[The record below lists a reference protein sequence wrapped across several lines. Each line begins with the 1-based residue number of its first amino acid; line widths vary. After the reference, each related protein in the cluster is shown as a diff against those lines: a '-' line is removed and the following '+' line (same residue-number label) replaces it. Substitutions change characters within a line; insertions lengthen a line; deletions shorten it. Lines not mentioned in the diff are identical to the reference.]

1 MLPTPLTRFAK
12 FQQLFPTTP
21 VYRWRQIE
29 TILYTPGWHTWT
41 NAHILP
47 TAMRTAVAATL
58 PWMTITVQTVLAS
71 KKADTYKALC
81 RTIDGGVFE
90 TVLMANA
97 RGDWTICVSSQIGCA
112 MGCVFCATGA
122 MGLTRSLTA
131 DEIGDQYRLWRDWL
145 AARPDLPP
153 RISNVVFMGMGEPLA
168 NYDAVKETIITWLAQ
183 TDLGHTHITVST
195 VGLLPQLEKLLAD
208 PTWPPVRLAV
218 SLHSADAVTR
228 KNIVPTSVPNF
239 LDQLAVWAKRFLAAD
254 KRRRNHLTFEHVMLA
269 GINDSPAHAKVLAE
283 FANHIGQ
290 VKINLI
296 PYNPTGKPEL
306 ARTATAAL
314 NGFKTILED
323 NNVTVMIRRTM
334 GDDIAAACGQLAT
347 RSVESSTG

>member
-1 MLPTPLTRFAK
+1 MVTTPPTRFEQFK
-12 FQQLFPTTP
+12 QLFPTAP

-29 TILYTPGWHTWT
+29 TILYTPGWHAFAD
-41 NAHILP
+41 AHILP
-47 TAMRTAVAATL
+47 AAMRTAIAEHL
-58 PWMTITVQTVLAS
+58 PWMTATVQTILAS
-71 KKADTYKALC
+71 KKGDTYKALC
-81 RTIDGGVFE
+81 RTIDGNVFE
-90 TVLMANA
+90 TVLMTNA

-145 AARPDLPP
+145 DERPDLPQ

-168 NYDAVKETIITWLAQ
+168 NYDAVKDTIITWLAQ
-183 TDLGHTHITVST
+183 TDLGHNHITVST
-195 VGLLPQLEKLLAD
+195 VGLLPQLEKLIAD
-208 PTWPPVRLAV
+208 PTWPPVRLAI
-218 SLHSADAVTR
+218 SLHSADTDTR
-228 KNIVPTSVPNF
+228 KKIVPTSAANF
-239 LDQLAVWAKRFLAAD
+239 LDHLAVWGKRFLAAD
-254 KRRRNHLTFEHVMLA
+254 KRRSNHLTLEHVMLA
-269 GINDSPAHAKVLAE
+269 GVNDTPGHAKILAE

-290 VKINLI
+290 VKVNLI

-306 ARTATAAL
+306 ARTASATL
-314 NGFKTILED
+314 NEFKTILED

-347 RSVESSTG
+347 RSIES